1 MSPSSPSSPD
11 LRSEELAECWRELRA
26 AGEEAESL
34 AAELSPGQLRWR
46 PAPERWSIAECLE
59 HLVLTGEAYLD
70 AIDAA
75 VEDGRRLGRV
85 GDGPYRRSLVG
96 RWLIR
101 LLEPPPGLKVPA
113 PSMILPGGE
122 TRAAPEGEATASGS
136 EEDPLAAF
144 LALRPRFAE
153 RLAAAD
159 GLDLARVRLS
169 SPFFAF
175 IRFDLGSAFRLV
187 TAHERRH
194 LWQARRVRESEDFPE
209 AGG

>member
-1 MSPSSPSSPD
+1 MSPSSPPPPD
-11 LRSEELAECWRELRA
+11 LRSQELAESWRELRG

-34 AAELSPGQLRWR
+34 VAGLSAAQLGWR
-46 PAPERWSIAECLE
+46 PAPDRWSIAECLD

-75 VEDGRRLGRV
+75 VEEGRRRGRV

-113 PSMILPGGE
+113 PPMIRPRDAEAGE
-122 TRAAPEGEATASGS
+122 PDGPSGTSGAEG
-136 EEDPLAAF
+136 DPLRDF

-159 GLDLARVRLS
+159 GLDLGRVRLS

-175 IRFDLGSAFRLV
+175 VRFDLGSAFRLV
-187 TAHERRH
+187 AAHERRH
-194 LWQARRVRESEDFPE
+194 LWQARRVREAEGFP
-209 AGG
+209 AG